1 MDPTK
6 LAKETVRKPR
16 PSSGKRPAASP
27 RRKRRII
34 KSDSESGSV
43 AELGKQ
49 TAHKPAP
56 SSGKKLVATHPKKR
70 RTVKSDSESSDE
82 EAAEIKCDNDSDDS
96 IQEADEDDEE
106 LELPLPVGG
115 VKWGEF
121 YRDLKARDATTR
133 GHFISSFFRYLLHV
147 EGSCH
152 SVEQALIQTR
162 QVNMLLDGIDPEGDD
177 LNCLVRNDGLDIWD
191 KFLGPK
197 LSSKE
202 LTGNTL
208 KVYIRSLELFA
219 NFVSKRLFYNKDL
232 LSDTDREAIVGL
244 LNCLPDY
251 RATIHRH
258 TANQTTTRKVN
269 DCLTK
274 IKPEDIRK
282 FEQSQLSKTAIKL
295 LGEGIN
301 FRPLTKNEFT
311 TVRDYLLV
319 TALYENGS
327 RPGPLE
333 NAKLDCFE
341 QAEFVESKNHWA
353 IVVDEHKTTHHQGP
367 AEIVMDQRL
376 YAYTKLYV
384 SHLHPCFVASGEN
397 IYSLRTMATLFA
409 EAPLGNGWGMSSK
422 GQA

>member
-1 MDPTK
+1 MKLGVPKPTPSSGKQPATPPRRNRRIIESNSESGFPTK
-6 LAKETVRKPR
+6 LVKQTVPN
-16 PSSGKRPAASP
+16 PTPLSGKRPAASP
-27 RRKRRII
+27 RTKRRIIESDSESGSAAKLVKQTVPNPTPSSGKKSAAPPCRKRRII
-34 KSDSESGSV
+34 KSDSES
-43 AELGKQ
+43 
-49 TAHKPAP
+49 
-56 SSGKKLVATHPKKR
+56 
-70 RTVKSDSESSDE
+70 SDE
-82 EAAEIKCDNDSDDS
+82 DMAEIKCYDDS
-96 IQEADEDDEE
+96 EDSLEEDDEDDEE

-147 EGSCH
+147 EGGCH
-152 SVEQALIQTR
+152 SEEQALIQTR
-162 QVNMLLDGIDPEGDD
+162 HVNMLLDGIDPEGDD

-219 NFVSKRLFYNKDL
+219 NFVSKRLFYNKNL
-232 LSDTDREAIVGL
+232 QSDTDREAIVGL
-244 LNCLPDY
+244 RNRLLDY
-251 RATIHRH
+251 RATIHRRM
-258 TANQTTTRKVN
+258 ANQTTTRKVN

-274 IKPEDIRK
+274 IKPEDIRT
-282 FEQSQLSKTAIKL
+282 FERSELSKTAIKL

-301 FRPLTKNEFT
+301 FWPLTKNEFT

-341 QAEFVESKNHWA
+341 QAEFVESK
-353 IVVDEHKTTHHQGP
+353 IV
-367 AEIVMDQRL
+367 
-376 YAYTKLYV
+376 
-384 SHLHPCFVASGEN
+384 
-397 IYSLRTMATLFA
+397 
-409 EAPLGNGWGMSSK
+409 
-422 GQA
+422 GQ

>member
-56 SSGKKLVATHPKKR
+56 SSGKKPAATHRKKR
-70 RTVKSDSESSDE
+70 RIVKSDSDSSDE
-82 EAAEIKCDNDSDDS
+82 ETAKIKCDDDSDDS

-147 EGSCH
+147 EGGCH

-251 RATIHRH
+251 RATIHRRM
-258 TANQTTTRKVN
+258 ANQTTTRKVN
-269 DCLTK
+269 DCFTK
-274 IKPEDIRK
+274 IKPEDIRSSRN
-282 FEQSQLSKTAIKL
+282 FPKL
-295 LGEGIN
+295 
-301 FRPLTKNEFT
+301 P
-311 TVRDYLLV
+311 
-319 TALYENGS
+319 
-327 RPGPLE
+327 
-333 NAKLDCFE
+333 
-341 QAEFVESKNHWA
+341 
-353 IVVDEHKTTHHQGP
+353 
-367 AEIVMDQRL
+367 
-376 YAYTKLYV
+376 
-384 SHLHPCFVASGEN
+384 
-397 IYSLRTMATLFA
+397 
-409 EAPLGNGWGMSSK
+409 SSS
-422 GQA
+422 